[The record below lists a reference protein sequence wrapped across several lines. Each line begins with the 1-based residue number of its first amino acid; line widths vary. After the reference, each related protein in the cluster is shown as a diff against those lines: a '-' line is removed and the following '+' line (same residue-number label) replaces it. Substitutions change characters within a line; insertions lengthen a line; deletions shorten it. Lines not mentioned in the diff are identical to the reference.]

1 MAEKG
6 AELDLDDD
14 AGAPAPKG
22 GRSWLKYLI
31 AALSLSLLLSATVL
45 GTLYFA
51 GALNGAGSHTAAADD
66 AAKAATKDTGKAK
79 AAKHADKQPSGP
91 VKYIALDP
99 PFLVNF
105 NGNSDVRYL
114 QVSIELSAHRQKVLD
129 AVKAQMPAI
138 RNGLLLLLSSQKPS
152 ALSSRAGKDKLR
164 GEVLDTVR
172 KVLKKQTGISGLQG
186 AYFTSFV
193 MQ

>member
-14 AGAPAPKG
+14 AGAAAPKAA
-22 GRSWLKYLI
+22 RPWLKYLI
-31 AALSLSLLLSATVL
+31 AALSISLLLSATVL
-45 GTLYFA
+45 TTLYFA
-51 GALNGAGSHTAAADD
+51 GALNGGASHASAAGDSANADGKD
-66 AAKAATKDTGKAK
+66 NAKAKPKD
-79 AAKHADKQPSGP
+79 HADKKPSGP

-99 PFLVNF
+99 PVLVNF
-105 NGNSDVRYL
+105 NGNSDIRYL
-114 QVSIELSAHRQKVLD
+114 QVSIELSAHRQEVLD

-152 ALSSRAGKDKLR
+152 ALSTRAGKDKLL